1 MQFVSFWLICIPTS
15 YLLAHRLDLG
25 IAGLLWGLLIGLLAA
40 ALLLAW
46 RFKVL
51 AGRDVRPF

>member
-1 MQFVSFWLICIPTS
+1 
-15 YLLAHRLDLG
+15 LDLG